1 MTRTIKVTGK
11 SNVQAS
17 PDYTRISL
25 TISDTLKEYDLCL
38 AKSVEDLNI
47 IVECIKQF
55 GFERTELKTS
65 GFEINRKTES
75 YRDKHNDWKYR
86 FVGYEYTENLNFTFK
101 NDNERLGQ
109 ILYALAH
116 LSIIPEINISYFCS
130 DVETIKNQLLE
141 LAIKDAKKKAEL
153 LTKASGV
160 QLCEILDIDYS
171 WISVSFETDDMK
183 FCKPMMLEEC
193 CDAAPSYDVDF
204 EPDDVSASDS
214 VRITFRI
221 E

>member
-11 SNVQAS
+11 SNVQAT

-25 TISDTLKEYDLCL
+25 TISDTLQEYDLCL
-38 AKSVEDLNI
+38 AKSVEDMNL

-55 GFERTELKTS
+55 GFDRKELKTS
-65 GFEINRKTES
+65 SFDISRKTES
-75 YRDKHNDWKYR
+75 YRDKHDNWKYR
-86 FVGYEYTENLNFTFK
+86 FIGYEYTENLNFTFK
-101 NDNERLGQ
+101 NDNERLGR

-116 LSIIPEINISYFCS
+116 LSIIPQINISYFCS

-153 LTKASGV
+153 LTSASGV

-171 WISVSFETDDMK
+171 WINVSFESDEMK
-183 FCKPMMLEEC
+183 FCQPMALEDC
-193 CDAAPSYDVDF
+193 CASAAYDVDF
-204 EPDDVSASDS
+204 EPDDISTSDS

>member
-11 SNVQAS
+11 SNVQAT
-17 PDYTRISL
+17 PDNTRISL
-25 TISDTLKEYDLCL
+25 TSSDTLQEYDLCL
-38 AKSVEDLNI
+38 AKSVEDMNL

-55 GFERTELKTS
+55 GFDRKELKTS
-65 GFEINRKTES
+65 SFDISRKTES
-75 YRDKHNDWKYR
+75 YRDKHDNWKYR
-86 FVGYEYTENLNFTFK
+86 FIGYEYTENLNFTFK
-101 NDNERLGQ
+101 NDNERLGK

-116 LSIIPEINISYFCS
+116 LSIIPQINISYFCS

-153 LTKASGV
+153 LTSASGV

-171 WISVSFETDDMK
+171 WINVSFESDEMK
-183 FCKPMMLEEC
+183 FCQPMALEDC
-193 CDAAPSYDVDF
+193 CASAAYDVDF
-204 EPDDVSASDS
+204 EPDDISTSDS

>member
-25 TISDTLKEYDLCL
+25 TISDTLKEYDACL
-38 AKSVEDLNI
+38 AKSVEDMNI
-47 IVECIKQF
+47 IVECIQQF
-55 GFERTELKTS
+55 GFDRKELKTS
-65 GFEINRKTES
+65 SFEINRKTEG
-75 YRDKHNDWKYR
+75 YRDRNNDWKSR
-86 FVGYEYTENLNFTFK
+86 FIGYEYTENLNFTFK
-101 NDNERLGQ
+101 NDNERLGK

-153 LTKASGV
+153 LTSTSGV

-171 WISVSFETDDMK
+171 WINITLESDDMK
-183 FCKPMMLEEC
+183 FCAPMALEDC
-193 CDAAPSYDVDF
+193 CASAAYDVDF
-204 EPDDVSASDS
+204 EPDDISTSDS

>member
-25 TISDTLKEYDLCL
+25 TITAILPEYDKCL
-38 AKSVEDLNI
+38 EKSVEDMNV

-55 GFERTELKTS
+55 GFDRKELKTS
-65 GFEINRKTES
+65 NFEINRKTEG
-75 YRDKHNDWKYR
+75 YRDKHDDWKYR
-86 FVGYEYTENLNFTFK
+86 FIGYEYTQNLNFTFK
-101 NDNERLGQ
+101 NDNQRLGQ

-116 LSIIPEINISYFCS
+116 LSIIPEIRISYFCS

-153 LTKASGV
+153 LTNASGV
-160 QLCEILDIDYS
+160 TLCEILDIDYS
-171 WISVSFETDDMK
+171 WINITLESEDMK
-183 FCKPMMLEEC
+183 FCQPMALEDC
-193 CDAAPSYDVDF
+193 CASPSYDVDF
-204 EPDDVSASDS
+204 EPDDISTSDS

>member
-17 PDYTRISL
+17 PDCTRISL
-25 TISDTLKEYDLCL
+25 TISDTLNEYDQCL
-38 AKSVEDLNI
+38 AKSVEDMNV
-47 IVECIKQF
+47 IVECIKEF
-55 GFERTELKTS
+55 GFGRNELKTS
-65 GFEINRKTES
+65 SFEINRKTEG
-75 YRDKHNDWKYR
+75 YRDRNNDWKYR

-101 NDNERLGQ
+101 NDNERLGK

-116 LSIIPEINISYFCS
+116 LPIIPQINISYFCT

-141 LAIKDAKKKAEL
+141 LAIKDARKKAEL
-153 LTKASGV
+153 LTSASSV
-160 QLCEILDIDYS
+160 KLCEILDIDYS
-171 WISVSFETDDMK
+171 WINITLESDDMK
-183 FCKPMMLEEC
+183 FCAPRASEYLC
-193 CDAAPSYDVDF
+193 ASAAYDVDF
-204 EPDDVSASDS
+204 EPDDISTSDS

>member
-11 SNVQAS
+11 SNIKAS

-25 TISDTLKEYDLCL
+25 TLSDTLKEYDACL
-38 AKSVEDLNI
+38 AKSVEDMNI
-47 IVECIKQF
+47 IVECIKDF
-55 GFERTELKTS
+55 GFERKELKTS
-65 GFEINRKTES
+65 SFEIDRKMQS
-75 YRDKHNDWKYR
+75 YRDKYDNWRER
-86 FVGYEYTENLNFTFK
+86 FLGYEYTENVNFTFK
-101 NDNERLGQ
+101 NDNERLGK

-116 LSIIPEINISYFCS
+116 LSIVPEIRISYFCS

-153 LTKASGV
+153 LTSASGV
-160 QLCEILDIDYS
+160 KLCEILDIDYS
-171 WISVSFETDDMK
+171 WINVSLELDDMR
-183 FCKPMMLEEC
+183 FCKANMIEDC
-193 CDAAPSYDVDF
+193 CYGEPSYEVDF
-204 EPDDVSASDS
+204 EPDDISTSDS